1 MPAQKPVTAKIAA
14 FAVQHVKGT
23 RHFALAVKSTTGQ
36 KIVLEFP
43 VSFLLSIASAL
54 IDLLN
59 KIQAQSARKHRKPS
73 PTVH

>member
-1 MPAQKPVTAKIAA
+1 MPAQKSVTAKIAA
-14 FAVQHVKGT
+14 FAVQRVKGT

-43 VSFLLSIASAL
+43 VSFLLPIASAL

-59 KIQAQSARKHRKPS
+59 RIQAQTVRKHRKPS

>member
-1 MPAQKPVTAKIAA
+1 MPPQKPLTAKVAA
-14 FAVQHVKGT
+14 FAVHHVKGT

-43 VSFLLSIASAL
+43 VSFLLPIASAL

-59 KIQAQSARKHRKPS
+59 KFQTQSARKHRKSS